1 MSSSPLSRPRVLA
14 GIVAASLAI
23 GGGLAAGP
31 TSAVAAGNQE
41 TVIVELDGSS
51 ALTRIGER
59 KASDLR
65 RGDASIS
72 AADDYR
78 QLAASVNAEQNVVLD
93 RAKSRGIVHSDDK
106 HVTGALNA
114 VITKIDGT
122 QLEKL
127 RAVPG
132 VKRVSVDS
140 VVHLLE
146 DDPKSAKPTA
156 TPSAPAASATPEP
169 TTSATPTPTV
179 APTPSSSPK
188 SKPKPSE
195 TPAPTPA
202 PELPGA
208 GTTVAIL
215 DTGVDYTLPDLGA
228 GFGDGHKV
236 VGGYDFVNGDADPM
250 DDHYHG
256 THVAG
261 IIGGSGVDSVTGV
274 APGAQLTAYKVMDGS
289 GSGFSS
295 DIILGM
301 EAAAD
306 LSGPHPA
313 DIINM
318 SLGGDGGLDDPM
330 TLAADTVSDSGV
342 LIVAAAGNS
351 GPSENTI
358 GTPGIAGKVLTVGA
372 SVTELRTPSM
382 TLVSP
387 SQRALVTSRVGFSA
401 NPPAKSFTARLVDVG
416 EGSEEDFAHA
426 GDVHGAV
433 VVYQE
438 KRQDDVQEFDRRTA
452 ERAESHGAVGSI
464 VYEISALDERNTG
477 NIGDAPTVFDAP
489 EGAPLSGETVARA
502 SGSGALASGDD
513 NRLDTLV
520 AVSMRGSEHDAIAA
534 AIENGTARVRIAS
547 EDATDT
553 IASFSSR
560 GQVPSG
566 AIKPEVVAP
575 GFDIRSTVP
584 AYLGVPGNAYRLSGT
599 SMATPFVAGAAAL
612 ALAAHPSLG
621 STALRELMIGSAAKL
636 QSSAAT
642 VSPAVQGA
650 GRVTAAAPSAA
661 SVLASPA
668 TLAFGQADVVK
679 PAASLTFEVTNTA
692 AKAVTARL
700 SVQPSESSRGSL
712 ELSTK
717 SVRIPAGG
725 SAMVTARAVAKTDGS
740 DSELSGEIEAQLSDG
755 TTLRV
760 PYLQMSR
767 HLSLS
772 TGPVV
777 STGDATVMVSTFSPL
792 DAAPVLTVTPPHGQS
807 FTVKTT
813 ATTATPL
820 FAGSYQAH
828 VTSTEPG
835 VYTVEANSTVGGS
848 RIRGASTLEVV
859 APTGGDS
866 WKQMGRSSHAQRLV
880 VSTKTPGVAIEV
892 SDRSAR
898 PYVTTDHGKTWTH
911 VQYVPVVDGVG
922 TAIADP
928 SNGKG
933 FWYFL
938 QGALPGALFDPT
950 YQGQLLYTGD
960 LGATWKRLPLP
971 DKDFSAVTGSGQG
984 LVATTADGIEVS
996 ADGGKNWRSIPF
1008 EWPPTEYNTPVPT
1021 ALEIFKGSLYM
1032 IDFDKVYRMDDIFG
1046 RHPSMPKVVATTPW
1060 GYSGLSA
1067 GKNFLATSAQGSI
1080 ETSTDGTTWTPSTVD
1095 PEEYF
1100 TGVEV
1105 IRDDLYSLGYDHY
1118 SRSSDRGKTWKTIA
1132 TPLRSLPASATAWP
1146 DRDKSMLLPLENAGL
1161 YSSSDRGDHLERIG
1175 VASDSVADLL
1185 VATPAKG
1192 KTRLFLADKGGVLSK
1207 ALPTAD
1213 TLPSDVMEWGTTG
1226 TEGFNDYGTSSVTQD
1241 ARAKD
1246 SFVRVSIDREYHSS
1260 LERSTDAGVTW
1271 KAVGPQ
1277 WAGALITDLDAS
1289 PTVGG
1294 TAVASYILRADRGIL
1309 VTHDNWEH
1317 WDTISTPQATIRGV
1331 EFDPGSTGRIWLAA
1345 DEGLFRTDND
1355 GRSLTKLFSGDLQ
1368 SVWVDPLNPKTV
1380 LAGGRGLWRSSNGG
1394 KTFDKADLG
1403 ADTYIGSFTGGA
1415 VEKGHGGKRTTVLFA
1430 GSMRFVPNQLP
1441 IDGRGV
1447 LASTDGGRTW
1457 SNVSAGIGTTSI
1469 LSMASSPDGAWLFAG
1484 TRNDGV
1490 YRAKVSDLTKA
1501 IR

>member
-1 MSSSPLSRPRVLA
+1 MA
-14 GIVAASLAI
+14 
-23 GGGLAAGP
+23 
-31 TSAVAAGNQE
+31 
-41 TVIVELDGSS
+41 TVVPAPGSS
-51 ALTRIGER
+51 
-59 KASDLR
+59 
-65 RGDASIS
+65 
-72 AADDYR
+72 
-78 QLAASVNAEQNVVLD
+78 
-93 RAKSRGIVHSDDK
+93 
-106 HVTGALNA
+106 
-114 VITKIDGT
+114 
-122 QLEKL
+122 
-127 RAVPG
+127 
-132 VKRVSVDS
+132 
-140 VVHLLE
+140 
-146 DDPKSAKPTA
+146 
-156 TPSAPAASATPEP
+156 
-169 TTSATPTPTV
+169 
-179 APTPSSSPK
+179 
-188 SKPKPSE
+188 
-195 TPAPTPA
+195 
-202 PELPGA
+202 GA
-208 GTTVAIL
+208 GV
-215 DTGVDYTLPDLGA
+215 GA
-228 GFGDGHKV
+228 GFGKGHKV
-236 VGGYDFVNGDADPM
+236 VDGYDFVNGDDDPM

-274 APGAQLTAYKVMDGS
+274 APGAQLTAYKVMDAS
-289 GSGFSS
+289 GAGFSS

-306 LSGPHPA
+306 LSGAHPA

-318 SLGGDGGLDDPM
+318 SLGGGGGLDDPM
-330 TLAADTVSDSGV
+330 TLAADAVSDSGV

-358 GTPGIAGKVLTVGA
+358 GTPGIASKVLTVGA
-372 SVTELRTPSM
+372 SITDLRTPSI

-387 SQRALVTSRVGFSA
+387 SQRAMVTSRTGFSA
-401 NPPAKSFTARLVDVG
+401 NPPAKPITARVIDVG
-416 EGSEEDFAHA
+416 MGSEEDFARV
-426 GDVHGAV
+426 GDVRGAV

-438 KRQDDVQEFDRRTA
+438 KRQDDVQDFDRRTA
-452 ERAESHGAVGSI
+452 ARAESHGAVGAMI
-464 VYEISALDERNTG
+464 YELSALDERDTG
-477 NIGDAPTVFDAP
+477 NIGDAPSALRAQ
-489 EGAPLSGETVARA
+489 EAAPLVGETAARA
-502 SGSGALASGDD
+502 SGSGTLASGDD

-520 AVSMRGSEHDAIAA
+520 AVSIRGSEHDAIST
-534 AIENGTARVRIAS
+534 AIADGTARVRITS

-575 GFDIRSTVP
+575 GYDIRSTVP
-584 AYLGVPGNAYRLSGT
+584 SFLGVPGNAYRLSGT

-621 STALRELMIGSAAKL
+621 SAALRELMIGSAAKL
-636 QSSAAT
+636 NSSAAAM
-642 VSPAVQGA
+642 SPVVQGA
-650 GRVTAAAPSAA
+650 GRVTAAAPVAA
-661 SVLASPA
+661 SVLATPA
-668 TLAFGQADVVK
+668 TLAFGQADVDK
-679 PAASLTFEVTNTA
+679 PSASLTFEVTNTT
-692 AKAVTARL
+692 AKALTARL
-700 SVQPSESSRGSL
+700 AAQPSELSRGTL
-712 ELSTK
+712 TLSTK
-717 SVRIPAGG
+717 SLRIPAGG
-725 SAMVTARAVAKTDGS
+725 SATVTARAVAKTDGA

-755 TTLRV
+755 STLRV
-760 PYLQMSR
+760 PYLQASR

-792 DAAPVLTVTPPHGQS
+792 DSAPVLTVTPPHGRP

-813 ATTATPL
+813 GTTATPL

-828 VTSTEPG
+828 VLSTEPG

-848 RIRGASTLEVV
+848 RIRGTSTLEVV
-859 APTGGDS
+859 APTGSDA
-866 WKQMGRSSHAQRLV
+866 WKQVGRSSHAQRLV
-880 VSTKTPGVAIEV
+880 VSTKSPGVAIEV
-892 SDRSAR
+892 SDRSVR

-911 VQYVPVVDGVG
+911 VQSVPVVDGVG

-928 SNGKG
+928 ANGKG

-950 YQGQLLYTGD
+950 YKGQLLYTGD

-1008 EWPPTEYNTPVPT
+1008 EWPATEYNTPLPT
-1021 ALEIFKGSLYM
+1021 GLEIFKGSLY
-1032 IDFDKVYRMDDIFG
+1032 IVDFDKVYRMDDIFG
-1046 RHPSMPKVVATTPW
+1046 RHPSMPKIVTTTQW

-1067 GKNFLATSAQGSI
+1067 GKNFLAVSAQGSI
-1080 ETSTDGTTWTPSTVD
+1080 ETSTDGTTWTGSTVD

-1105 IRDDLYSLGYDHY
+1105 IRDDLYSFGYDHY

-1132 TPLRSLPASATAWP
+1132 TPLRSLPSQATAWP
-1146 DRDKSMLLPLENAGL
+1146 DRATSFLLPLENAGL
-1161 YSSSDRGDHLERIG
+1161 YSSTDRGDHLERIG
-1175 VASDSVADLL
+1175 LAGNSAADLL
-1185 VATPAKG
+1185 VASAAKG
-1192 KTRLFLADKGGVLSK
+1192 KARLFLADKDGVLSK

-1226 TEGFNDYGTSSVTQD
+1226 TEGYNDYGTSDVVQD

-1246 SFVRVSIDREYHSS
+1246 TFVRVSIDRDYHSS
-1260 LERSTDAGVTW
+1260 LERSTDVGATW
-1271 KAVGPQ
+1271 SAVGPQ
-1277 WAGALITDLDAS
+1277 WAGALITDLKAS

-1294 TAVASYILRADRGIL
+1294 TAVASYILRADHGIL

-1331 EFDPGSTGRIWLAA
+1331 QFDPSSTGRIWLAA

-1355 GRSLTKLFSGDLQ
+1355 GRSLTAVFSGDLQ

-1394 KTFDKADLG
+1394 KTFEKEDLG
-1403 ADTYIGSFTGGA
+1403 ADTYIGSFTSGA
-1415 VEKGHGGKRTTVLFA
+1415 IDKGHGKRTTVLFA